1 LAGEATPVG
10 LVDVFSA
17 VFFEVQLFCL
27 AEAKIME
34 YDGLLKMRLN
44 CPQNGEINGV
54 RRYWWPSEAGR
65 A

>member
-34 YDGLLKMRLN
+34 YDDSTK
-44 CPQNGEINGV
+44 
-54 RRYWWPSEAGR
+54 
-65 A
+65 